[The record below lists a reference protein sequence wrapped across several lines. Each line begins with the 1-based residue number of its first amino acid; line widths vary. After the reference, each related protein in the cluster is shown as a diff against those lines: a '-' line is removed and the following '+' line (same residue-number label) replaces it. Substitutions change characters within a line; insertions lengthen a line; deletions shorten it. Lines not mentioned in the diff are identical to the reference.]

1 MMKVC
6 ATLSFLL
13 LFILSVSCIKRKFT
27 IGTPEIP
34 ENVTKLPEE
43 QWFDQKIDH
52 YRPTDLRTWKQRYF
66 VNDTFFNG
74 STSSPIFLMIGGES
88 EASAK
93 WMVAGAWIEFAQ
105 KLGALCFQLEHRFY
119 GKSRP
124 FPSKSVESL
133 EYLNSEQALGDL
145 AEFVGSMNIK
155 YNFQAGNKWIAFGGS
170 YPGSLAAWVR
180 YKFPHLIHASI
191 SSSGPLLAKADF
203 KEYNEVVKSSLS
215 YFDKDCVS
223 PVKLANKHLT
233 KLFQDKSG
241 GNILTKMFRLCAP
254 LDIENKDDVSNLAQ
268 TLADNFA
275 EVVQYNKDNRIT
287 DSPTSKITI
296 DDICKIMT
304 SSSVGSPLERYAAVN
319 SMMLNLT
326 NQTCLDYKYD
336 RMLNVM
342 RQTKWSED
350 PTDAGRQWTYQT
362 CVEFGFYQTSS
373 TSSELFGPN
382 FPFEFFLKQCSDI
395 YGKRFDQNLLK
406 HAIDRTN
413 NMYGEL
419 KIRATRVMFV
429 HGSIDPW
436 HALGI
441 TKSDNPSTPTIL
453 IEGTAHCA
461 DMYPSADTDI
471 PQLKEAREE
480 IFSQIKKWLIDI

>member
-1 MMKVC
+1 MKIYV
-6 ATLSFLL
+6 TLSFLL
-13 LFILSVSCIKRKFT
+13 FFTLSVCCQKRKFG
-27 IGTPEIP
+27 IGTPKIP
-34 ENVTKLPEE
+34 KHVTKLPEE

-52 YRPTDLRTWKQRYF
+52 FRPTDLRTWKQRYF

-74 STSSPIFLMIGGES
+74 SSSSPIFLMIGGEG

-93 WMVAGAWIEFAQ
+93 WMVAGAWIEFAE

-124 FPSKSVESL
+124 LPNKSVESL

-145 AEFVGSMNIK
+145 AEFIGSMNRK
-155 YNFQAGNKWIAFGGS
+155 YNLQPENKWIAFGGS

-180 YKFPHLIHASI
+180 YKFPHLVHASI

-203 KEYNEVVKSSLS
+203 KEYNEVVKDSLS
-215 YFDKDCVS
+215 YFNKDCVS
-223 PVKLANKHLT
+223 PVRLANKHLT
-233 KLFQDKSG
+233 KLFQDPSG
-241 GNILTKMFRLCAP
+241 GTILTKMFRLCAP
-254 LDIENKDDVSNLAQ
+254 LDIENINDVYNLAQ
-268 TLADNFA
+268 TLSDNFA
-275 EVVQYNKDNRIT
+275 GIVQYNKDNRIT
-287 DSPTSKITI
+287 DSPTAKITI

-304 SSSVGSPLERYAAVN
+304 SSRVDTPLESYAAVN

-336 RMLNVM
+336 EMLDVM
-342 RQTKWSED
+342 RKTEWSED
-350 PTDAGRQWTYQT
+350 PTDAGRQWIYQT

-373 TSSELFGPN
+373 TSGELFGPN

-395 YGKRFDQNLLK
+395 YGRRFDYNLLE
-406 HAIDRTN
+406 HAINRTN

-441 TKSDNPSTPTIL
+441 TESKNPSTPTIF
-453 IEGTAHCA
+453 IKGTAHCA

-471 PQLKEAREE
+471 PQLKEARKE
-480 IFSQIKKWLIDI
+480 IFSQIKKWLNDI